1 MRWRFIFV
9 ECRKTSERTVW
20 KCFAKSSESLE
31 GVGLSALGASLWN
44 RKVLC
49 QCDVVGGVYEEM
61 Q

>member
-1 MRWRFIFV
+1 M
-9 ECRKTSERTVW
+9 SERTVW

-31 GVGLSALGASLWN
+31 GVGLSAFLASVRS